1 MQIYILSEP
10 IYGPESYTNV
20 GKKIDTSIVN
30 EPEKVLD
37 GGGLDDENP
46 SSSDNKVEN
55 TNEKIEENQILNEL
69 NQKTKGKL
77 DGEIYKSFLHPNP
90 IKTGSI
96 TLGVGVKRKISPTIN
111 EISSSNESK
120 KKSSV
125 ENAKVKHKFHLI

>member
-1 MQIYILSEP
+1 MQIYTLSEP

-20 GKKIDTSIVN
+20 GKKIDNSIVN

-77 DGEIYKSFLHPNP
+77 DGEIYK
-90 IKTGSI
+90 I
-96 TLGVGVKRKISPTIN
+96 
-111 EISSSNESK
+111 
-120 KKSSV
+120 
-125 ENAKVKHKFHLI
+125 